1 MTTAIS
7 DFMVHVDEQLN
18 AERIR
23 QLEDYV
29 RDDICVISA
38 VVPQHTPH
46 LMVVVYDSECVP
58 AKEILDRVRD
68 SGVHATML

>member
-18 AERIR
+18 AEKFR

-38 VVPQHTPH
+38 VAP
-46 LMVVVYDSECVP
+46 
-58 AKEILDRVRD
+58 
-68 SGVHATML
+68 